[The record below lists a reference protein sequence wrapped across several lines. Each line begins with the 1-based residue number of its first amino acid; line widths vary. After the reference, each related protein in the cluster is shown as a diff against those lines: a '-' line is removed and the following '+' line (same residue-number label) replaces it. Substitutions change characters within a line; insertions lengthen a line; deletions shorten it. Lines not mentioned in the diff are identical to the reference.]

1 MFYIIVFIDMCS
13 YSSSSPFSL
22 FWSNGL
28 FHMSQETLVGWV
40 FLDNVNTSTHFG
52 LIVILE
58 WFYNNMLMKI
68 SCNVNIIRLG
78 CTFPIKYGDWS
89 YIYLF
94 KDRPI
99 VVSWCGRL
107 GNIAWVE
114 LTLDKNFIVIFFI
127 LYCSQLWNCQ
137 IWVKGKTW
145 WY

>member
-1 MFYIIVFIDMCS
+1 MLYIIVSVDMCS

-28 FHMSQETLVGWV
+28 FIMSQETLVGWV
-40 FLDNVNTSTHFG
+40 FLDNANTSTHFG

-68 SCNVNIIRLG
+68 SCNINIIRLG
-78 CTFPIKYGDWS
+78 CTFPIKYGDWHS
-89 YIYLF
+89 NICLF

-99 VVSWCGRL
+99 VASWCGRW

-114 LTLDKNFIVIFFI
+114 LTLERNFI
-127 LYCSQLWNCQ
+127 LYRSQLWNCQ
-137 IWVKGKTW
+137 IWVKGKAW